1 MQLSL
6 FFGNSSSVRTKELEC
21 VTLAYDTC
29 WGDTGVAMAYDILAR
44 ITGPRDLDA
53 LSLGEL
59 DRLAGEVRDAIVKRV
74 DAVGGHLGS
83 NLGVVEATI
92 ALHRV
97 FDSPRDRIIF
107 DTSHQ
112 CYTHKML
119 TGRAYGFFD
128 ESRMDEISGFTN
140 PEESEHDWF
149 RCGHTSTSISL
160 ACGFAKARD
169 ILGQTHNVVAF
180 IGDGCL
186 SGGEAFEGLDNSA
199 TFKTNLIIIL
209 NDNEMSIAEDQGG
222 IYGNFAELR
231 ATGGRSARNFFST
244 FGFDYRYVENGN
256 SIADLIEAFEQVK
269 DIDHP
274 IVVHI
279 HTTKG
284 KGVEWAERNK
294 EEAHSVKAK
303 GSSPSGET
311 YTAIT
316 RARMLE
322 KMAADPSIVVVN
334 AGTPGGAGITADF
347 RAAIGD
353 RYVDV
358 GICEQHAVTFS
369 AGLACGGAKPVYFVA
384 STFLQRAY
392 DQIVQDLALNQSPAT
407 VLVFQAGFSS
417 IDATHLG
424 VFDLA
429 YTGNVPGLTCLAPA
443 TAEQFIAMLD
453 WSIDVADRPVV
464 IRVPDKVVHGREA
477 VFSDAD
483 VARFEVKHEGGDVA
497 LVALGPTLELA
508 GLVSDELS
516 ARYGIVP
523 TIISATTYSALDRQ
537 LLFALEDGH
546 RLVVTLENGVLYG
559 GFGEK
564 VARVLGRT
572 PLRVLCYGGT
582 KEFVDRVSTKEL
594 NERYHLEPEALAAD
608 IAEIL

>member
-1 MQLSL
+1 MAFDLL
-6 FFGNSSSVRTKELEC
+6 ESV
-21 VTLAYDTC
+21 
-29 WGDTGVAMAYDILAR
+29 
-44 ITGPRDLDA
+44 TGPRDLDA
-53 LSLGEL
+53 LSFDEL
-59 DRLAGEVRDAIVKRV
+59 DELASECRAAIVKRV
-74 DAVGGHLGS
+74 RATGGHFGS

-119 TGRAYGFFD
+119 TGRAYGFID
-128 ESRMDEISGFTN
+128 DARMGEISGFTN

-169 ILGQTHNVVAF
+169 ILGQDHNVVAF

-186 SGGEAFEGLDNSA
+186 SGGEAFEGLDNAA
-199 TFKTNLIIIL
+199 TFSSNLIIVV

-222 IYGNFAELR
+222 IYGDFAELR
-231 ATGGRSARNFFST
+231 ASGGTAARNFFST
-244 FGFDYRYVENGN
+244 FGFDYRYVEEGN
-256 SIADLIEAFEQVK
+256 SIPALIAAFEEVK

-274 IVVHI
+274 VVVHI

-284 KGVEWAERNK
+284 KGDEWAEQNK
-294 EEAHSVKAK
+294 EAAHSVKADG
-303 GSSPSGET
+303 GSTPAES
-311 YTAIT
+311 YTGII

-322 KMAADPSIVVVN
+322 KMAADPEIVVIN
-334 AGTPGGAGITADF
+334 AGTPGGSGITAEF
-347 RAAIGD
+347 RAIAGD

-369 AGLACGGAKPVYFVA
+369 AALARGGVKPVYFVA

-429 YTGNVPGLTCLAPA
+429 YTGNVPGLTCLAPT
-443 TAEQFIAMLD
+443 TAEQLLAMLD
-453 WSIDVADRPVV
+453 WSLDVADKPVV
-464 IRVPDKVVHGREA
+464 IRVPDRVVHGPRVA
-477 VFSDAD
+477 FDASDI
-483 VARFEVKHEGGDVA
+483 ARFVIEHEGSDVA
-497 LVALGPTLELA
+497 LVALGPTVKLA
-508 GLVSDELS
+508 DAVADELS
-516 ARYGIVP
+516 AHHGIDP
-523 TIISATTYSALDRQ
+523 TIISATTYAALDRP
-537 LLFALEDGH
+537 LLFSLEKGH

-564 VARVLGRT
+564 VARVLGPS
-572 PLRVLCYGGT
+572 PLRVVCFGGT
-582 KEFVDRVSTKEL
+582 KEFVDRVSTEEL
-594 NERYHLEPEALAAD
+594 QQRYHLEPAALAAD
-608 IAEIL
+608 IAATL

>member
-1 MQLSL
+1 MCHA
-6 FFGNSSSVRTKELEC
+6 SVWYVL
-21 VTLAYDTC
+21 
-29 WGDTGVAMAYDILAR
+29 GDTGVSMAYDMLAR

-53 LSLGEL
+53 LSLSEL
-59 DRLAGEVRDAIVKRV
+59 DQLAAEMRAAIVKRV
-74 DAVGGHLGS
+74 DALGGHLGS
-83 NLGVVEATI
+83 NLGVVEPTI

-97 FDSPRDRIIF
+97 FDSPHDRIIF

-112 CYTHKML
+112 CYAHKML

-128 ESRMDEISGFTN
+128 EDRMDEISGFTN

-169 ILGQTHNVVAF
+169 ILGQKHNVVAF

-186 SGGEAFEGLDNSA
+186 SGGEAFEGLDNAA
-199 TFKTNLIIIL
+199 TFKTNLIIVL

-222 IYGNFAELR
+222 IYRNFAELR
-231 ATGGRSARNFFST
+231 ASGGQALGNFFST
-244 FGFDYRYVENGN
+244 FGFDYRYVEDGN
-256 SIADLIEAFEQVK
+256 SISDLIEAFEQVK

-279 HTTKG
+279 RTTKG
-284 KGVEWAERNK
+284 KGVAWAERNK
-294 EEAHSVKAK
+294 EEAHSVKPRDA
-303 GSSPSGET
+303 SPSGET

-322 KMAADPSIVVVN
+322 KMAADPAIVVIN
-334 AGTPGGAGITADF
+334 AGTPGGVGITADF

-369 AGLACGGAKPVYFVA
+369 AGLARGGAKPVYFVA

-429 YTGNVPGLTCLAPA
+429 YTGNVPGLTCLAPT
-443 TAEQFIAMLD
+443 TAEQFLAMLD
-453 WSIDVADRPVV
+453 WAIDVSDKPVV
-464 IRVPDKVVHGREA
+464 IRVPDKVVHGGEA
-477 VFSDAD
+477 VFSDDAI
-483 VARFEVKHEGGDVA
+483 ARFEVERAGADVA
-497 LVALGPTLELA
+497 LVALGPTLALA

-516 ARYGIVP
+516 ANYGILP

-537 LLFALEDGH
+537 LLFSLETGH
-546 RLVVTLENGVLYG
+546 RLVVTLENGILYG

-564 VARVLGRT
+564 IARVLGRT
-572 PLRVLCYGGT
+572 SLRVLCYGGT
-582 KEFVDRVSTKEL
+582 KEFVDRVSIKEL
-594 NERYHLEPEALAAD
+594 NQRYHLEPQALAAD
-608 IAEIL
+608 IAAVL

>member
-1 MQLSL
+1 MAFDL
-6 FFGNSSSVRTKELEC
+6 LESI
-21 VTLAYDTC
+21 A
-29 WGDTGVAMAYDILAR
+29 
-44 ITGPRDLDA
+44 GPRDLDA
-53 LSLGEL
+53 LSLDEL
-59 DRLAGEVRDAIVKRV
+59 DELASECRAAIVKRV
-74 DAVGGHLGS
+74 RATGGHFGS

-119 TGRAYGFFD
+119 TGRAYGFID
-128 ESRMDEISGFTN
+128 DARMGEISGFTN

-169 ILGQTHNVVAF
+169 ILGQDHNVVAF

-186 SGGEAFEGLDNSA
+186 SGGEAFEGLDNAA
-199 TFKTNLIIIL
+199 TFSSNLIIVV
-209 NDNEMSIAEDQGG
+209 NDNEMSIAEDHGG
-222 IYGNFAELR
+222 IYGDFAELR
-231 ATGGRSARNFFST
+231 ASGGAAARNFFST
-244 FGFDYRYVENGN
+244 FGLDYLYVEEGN
-256 SIADLIEAFEQVK
+256 SIPALIAAFEEVK

-274 IVVHI
+274 VVVHI

-284 KGVEWAERNK
+284 KGDEWAEQNK
-294 EEAHSVKAK
+294 EAAHSVRAD
-303 GSSPSGET
+303 GSASPAES
-311 YTAIT
+311 YTGIIRT
-316 RARMLE
+316 RMLE
-322 KMAADPSIVVVN
+322 KMAADPEIVVIN
-334 AGTPGGAGITADF
+334 AGTPGGSGITAEF
-347 RAAIGD
+347 RAIAGE

-369 AGLACGGAKPVYFVA
+369 AALARGGVKPVYFVA

-429 YTGNVPGLTCLAPA
+429 YTGNVPSLTCLAPT
-443 TAEQFIAMLD
+443 TAEQLLAMLD
-453 WSIDVADRPVV
+453 WSLDVADKPVV
-464 IRVPDKVVHGREA
+464 IRVPDRVIHGQA
-477 VFSDAD
+477 AAFTAAD
-483 VARFEVKHEGGDVA
+483 VAKFTVEHEGSDVA
-497 LVALGPTLELA
+497 LVALGPTFELA
-508 GLVSDELS
+508 DAVADELS
-516 ARYGIVP
+516 AHHGIDP
-523 TIISATTYSALDRQ
+523 TIISATTYSALDRP
-537 LLFALEDGH
+537 LLFSLEKRH

-564 VARVLGRT
+564 VARVLGPS
-572 PLRVLCYGGT
+572 PLRVVCFGGT
-582 KEFVDRVSTKEL
+582 KEFVDRVSTEEL
-594 NERYHLEPEALAAD
+594 QQRYHLEPAALAAD
-608 IAEIL
+608 IAATL

>member
-1 MQLSL
+1 
-6 FFGNSSSVRTKELEC
+6 
-21 VTLAYDTC
+21 
-29 WGDTGVAMAYDILAR
+29 MAYDMLAR

-53 LSLGEL
+53 LSLSEL
-59 DRLAGEVRDAIVKRV
+59 DQLAAEMRAAIVKRV
-74 DAVGGHLGS
+74 DALGGHLGS
-83 NLGVVEATI
+83 NLGVVEPTI

-97 FDSPRDRIIF
+97 FDSPHDRIIF

-112 CYTHKML
+112 CYAHKML

-128 ESRMDEISGFTN
+128 EDRMDEISGFTN

-169 ILGQTHNVVAF
+169 ILGQKHNVVAF

-186 SGGEAFEGLDNSA
+186 SGGEAFEGLDNAA
-199 TFKTNLIIIL
+199 TFKTNLIIVL

-222 IYGNFAELR
+222 IYRNFAELR
-231 ATGGRSARNFFST
+231 ASGGQALGNFFST
-244 FGFDYRYVENGN
+244 FGFDYRYVEDGN
-256 SIADLIEAFEQVK
+256 SISDLIEAFEQVK

-279 HTTKG
+279 RTTKG
-284 KGVEWAERNK
+284 KGVAWAERNK
-294 EEAHSVKAK
+294 EEAHSVKPRDA
-303 GSSPSGET
+303 SPSGET

-322 KMAADPSIVVVN
+322 KMAADPAIVVIN
-334 AGTPGGAGITADF
+334 AGTPGGVGITADF

-369 AGLACGGAKPVYFVA
+369 AGLARGGAKPVYFVA

-429 YTGNVPGLTCLAPA
+429 YTGNVPGLTCLAPT
-443 TAEQFIAMLD
+443 TAEQFLAMLD
-453 WSIDVADRPVV
+453 WAIDVSDKPVV
-464 IRVPDKVVHGREA
+464 IRVPDKVVHGGEA
-477 VFSDAD
+477 VFSDDAI
-483 VARFEVKHEGGDVA
+483 ARFEVERAGADVA
-497 LVALGPTLELA
+497 LVALGPTLALA

-516 ARYGIVP
+516 ANYGILP

-537 LLFALEDGH
+537 LLFSLETGH
-546 RLVVTLENGVLYG
+546 RLVVTLENGILYG

-564 VARVLGRT
+564 IARVLGRT
-572 PLRVLCYGGT
+572 SLRVLCYGGT
-582 KEFVDRVSTKEL
+582 KEFVDRVSIKEL
-594 NERYHLEPEALAAD
+594 NQRYHLEPQALAAD
-608 IAEIL
+608 IAAVL

>member
-1 MQLSL
+1 MCHA
-6 FFGNSSSVRTKELEC
+6 SVWYVL
-21 VTLAYDTC
+21 
-29 WGDTGVAMAYDILAR
+29 GDTGVSMAYDMLAR

-53 LSLGEL
+53 LSLSEL
-59 DRLAGEVRDAIVKRV
+59 DQLAAEMRAAIVKRV
-74 DAVGGHLGS
+74 DALGGHLGS
-83 NLGVVEATI
+83 NLGVVEPTI

-97 FDSPRDRIIF
+97 FDSPHDRIIF

-112 CYTHKML
+112 CYAHKML

-128 ESRMDEISGFTN
+128 EDRMDEISGFTN

-169 ILGQTHNVVAF
+169 ILGQKHNVVAF

-186 SGGEAFEGLDNSA
+186 SGGEAFEGLDNAA
-199 TFKTNLIIIL
+199 TFKTNLIIVL

-222 IYGNFAELR
+222 IYRNFTELR
-231 ATGGRSARNFFST
+231 ASGGQALGNFFST
-244 FGFDYRYVENGN
+244 FGFDYRYVEDGN
-256 SIADLIEAFEQVK
+256 SISDLIEAFEQVK

-279 HTTKG
+279 RTTKG
-284 KGVEWAERNK
+284 KGVAWAERNK
-294 EEAHSVKAK
+294 EEAHSVKPRDA
-303 GSSPSGET
+303 SPSGET

-322 KMAADPSIVVVN
+322 KMAADPAIVVIN
-334 AGTPGGAGITADF
+334 AGTPGGVGITADF

-369 AGLACGGAKPVYFVA
+369 AGLARGGAKPVYFVA

-429 YTGNVPGLTCLAPA
+429 YTGNVPGLTCLAPT
-443 TAEQFIAMLD
+443 TAEQFLAMLD
-453 WSIDVADRPVV
+453 WAIDVSDKPVV
-464 IRVPDKVVHGREA
+464 IRVPDKVVHGGEA
-477 VFSDAD
+477 VFSDDAI
-483 VARFEVKHEGGDVA
+483 ARFEVERAGADVA
-497 LVALGPTLELA
+497 LVALGPTLALA

-516 ARYGIVP
+516 ANYGILP

-537 LLFALEDGH
+537 LLFSLETGH
-546 RLVVTLENGVLYG
+546 RLVVTLENGILYG

-564 VARVLGRT
+564 IARVLGRT
-572 PLRVLCYGGT
+572 SLRVLCYGGT
-582 KEFVDRVSTKEL
+582 KEFVDRVSIKEL
-594 NERYHLEPEALAAD
+594 NQRYHLEPQALAAD
-608 IAEIL
+608 IAAVL

>member
-1 MQLSL
+1 MAFDL
-6 FFGNSSSVRTKELEC
+6 LESI
-21 VTLAYDTC
+21 A
-29 WGDTGVAMAYDILAR
+29 
-44 ITGPRDLDA
+44 GPRDLDA
-53 LSLGEL
+53 LSLDEL
-59 DRLAGEVRDAIVKRV
+59 DELASECRAAIVKRV
-74 DAVGGHLGS
+74 RATGGHFGS

-119 TGRAYGFFD
+119 TGRAYGFID
-128 ESRMDEISGFTN
+128 DARMGEISGFTN

-169 ILGQTHNVVAF
+169 ILGQDHNVVAF

-186 SGGEAFEGLDNSA
+186 SGGEAFEGLDNAA
-199 TFKTNLIIIL
+199 TFSSNLIIVV
-209 NDNEMSIAEDQGG
+209 NDNEMSIAEDHGG
-222 IYGNFAELR
+222 IYGDFAELR
-231 ATGGRSARNFFST
+231 ASGGAAARNFFST
-244 FGFDYRYVENGN
+244 FGLDYRYVEEGN
-256 SIADLIEAFEQVK
+256 SIPALIAAFEEVK

-274 IVVHI
+274 VVVHI

-284 KGVEWAERNK
+284 KGDEWAEQNK
-294 EEAHSVKAK
+294 EAAHSVRAD
-303 GSSPSGET
+303 GSASPAES
-311 YTAIT
+311 YTGIIRT
-316 RARMLE
+316 RMLE
-322 KMAADPSIVVVN
+322 KMAADPEIVVIN
-334 AGTPGGAGITADF
+334 AGTPGGSGITAEF
-347 RAAIGD
+347 RAIAGE

-369 AGLACGGAKPVYFVA
+369 AALARGGVKPVYFVA

-429 YTGNVPGLTCLAPA
+429 YTGNVPSLTCLAPT
-443 TAEQFIAMLD
+443 TAEQLLAMLD
-453 WSIDVADRPVV
+453 WSLDVADKPVV
-464 IRVPDKVVHGREA
+464 IRVPDRVIHGQA
-477 VFSDAD
+477 AAFTAAD
-483 VARFEVKHEGGDVA
+483 VAKFTVEHEGSDVA
-497 LVALGPTLELA
+497 LVALGPTVELA
-508 GLVSDELS
+508 GAVADELS
-516 ARYGIVP
+516 ARHGIYP
-523 TIISATTYSALDRQ
+523 TIISATTYSALDRP
-537 LLFALEDGH
+537 LLFSLEKGH

-564 VARVLGRT
+564 VARVLGPS
-572 PLRVLCYGGT
+572 PLRVVCFGGT
-582 KEFVDRVSTKEL
+582 KEFVDRVSTEEL
-594 NERYHLEPEALAAD
+594 QQRYHLEPAALAAD
-608 IAEIL
+608 IAATL

>member
-1 MQLSL
+1 MAFDL
-6 FFGNSSSVRTKELEC
+6 LES
-21 VTLAYDTC
+21 
-29 WGDTGVAMAYDILAR
+29 

-53 LSLGEL
+53 LSLDEL
-59 DRLAGEVRDAIVKRV
+59 EELASECRAAIIKRV
-74 DAVGGHLGS
+74 RATGGHFGS

-119 TGRAYGFFD
+119 TGRAYGFID
-128 ESRMDEISGFTN
+128 DARMGEISGFTN

-169 ILGQTHNVVAF
+169 ILGQDHNVVAF

-186 SGGEAFEGLDNSA
+186 SGGEAFEGLDNAA
-199 TFKTNLIIIL
+199 TFSSNLIIVV
-209 NDNEMSIAEDQGG
+209 NDNEMSIAEDHGG
-222 IYGNFAELR
+222 IYSDFAELR
-231 ATGGRSARNFFST
+231 ASGGSAVRNFFST
-244 FGFDYRYVENGN
+244 FGLDYRYVEDGN
-256 SIADLIEAFEQVK
+256 SIPALIEAFEAVK
-269 DIDHP
+269 GIDHP
-274 IVVHI
+274 VVVHI

-284 KGVEWAERNK
+284 KGVEWAEQNK
-294 EEAHSVKAK
+294 EAAHSVKAD
-303 GSSPSGET
+303 GSATSAES
-311 YTAIT
+311 YTGII
-316 RARMLE
+316 RASMLE
-322 KMAADPSIVVVN
+322 KMASDPEIVVIN
-334 AGTPGGAGITADF
+334 AGTPGGSGITAEF
-347 RAAIGD
+347 RAAAGE

-369 AGLACGGAKPVYFVA
+369 AALARGGVKPIYFVA

-429 YTGNVPGLTCLAPA
+429 YTGNVPGLTCLAPT
-443 TAEQFIAMLD
+443 TAEQLLAMLD
-453 WSIDVADRPVV
+453 WSVDVADKPVV
-464 IRVPDKVVHGREA
+464 IRVPDRVIHGQEVA
-477 VFSDAD
+477 FTAAD
-483 VARFEVKHEGGDVA
+483 VAKFTVEHEGSDVA
-497 LVALGPTLELA
+497 LVALGPTVELA
-508 GLVSDELS
+508 DAVADELS
-516 ARYGIVP
+516 AHHGIDP
-523 TIISATTYSALDRQ
+523 TIISATTYSALDRP
-537 LLFALEDGH
+537 LLFSLEKNH

-564 VARVLGRT
+564 VARVLGPS
-572 PLRVLCYGGT
+572 PLRVVCFGGT
-582 KEFVDRVSTKEL
+582 KEFVDRVSTEEL
-594 NERYHLEPEALAAD
+594 QQRYHLEPSALAAD
-608 IAEIL
+608 IAATL